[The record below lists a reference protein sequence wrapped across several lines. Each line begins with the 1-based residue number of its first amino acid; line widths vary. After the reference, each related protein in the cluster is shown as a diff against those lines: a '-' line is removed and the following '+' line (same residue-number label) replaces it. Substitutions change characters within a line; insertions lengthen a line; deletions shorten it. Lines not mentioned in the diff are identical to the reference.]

1 MELLFLFVKSS
12 ENICISRRNVVY
24 LQAKL
29 KIMYYSHLKH
39 RKRLFSNNP
48 DIHDIRYRQ
57 SDSSEMMLTAWCFV
71 FLITI
76 LIAGFISYE
85 TTKEV
90 SPDASHVHW
99 KLFGKEMISEDGH
112 IRSHHYMHPE
122 KCAIC
127 KKIQKEQSK

>member
-1 MELLFLFVKSS
+1 
-12 ENICISRRNVVY
+12 
-24 LQAKL
+24 
-29 KIMYYSHLKH
+29 MYYGHLKH
-39 RKRLFSNNP
+39 RKRLLSNNP
-48 DIHDIRYRQ
+48 VYDIRYRQ

-71 FLITI
+71 FF